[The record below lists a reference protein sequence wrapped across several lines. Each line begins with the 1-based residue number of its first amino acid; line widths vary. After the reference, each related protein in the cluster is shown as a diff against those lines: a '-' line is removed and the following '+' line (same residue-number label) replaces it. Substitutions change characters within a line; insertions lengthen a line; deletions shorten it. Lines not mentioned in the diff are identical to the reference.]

1 MLKSLTFI
9 HSLKPFH
16 FQSLFVLH
24 CDSRLDV
31 HTHSPQMC
39 TWPCVD
45 AAPPA
50 GAGTL
55 LQSHRT
61 REYTGY

>member
-1 MLKSLTFI
+1 
-9 HSLKPFH
+9 
-16 FQSLFVLH
+16 
-24 CDSRLDV
+24 
-31 HTHSPQMC
+31 
-39 TWPCVD
+39 VD